1 MALVLADRVQETG
14 DATGIPGSGGFFSLS
29 YGAVSGYQSFAVIG
43 DTNTT
48 YYAAVDTFGN
58 WEVGIGTYSTT
69 GPRLYRDT
77 ILDSNNSGVFVSTAN
92 IFCTY
97 PAEKSVY
104 RDAAGSVFVPGQLS
118 ISAGPLT
125 SSTSGNLDIGDTL
138 TFSDTGVVSNFVTTT
153 NSYLQAALQNKSNG
167 TSASAEWIVYNDSAT
182 ASTNYAAFGINSSG
196 YTGTGSINAANSGF
210 FVTGSSDL
218 VLGTISSNA
227 IHLVVNSG
235 ATDAMT
241 VSTSG
246 YIGMGNASP
255 LAQLS
260 VVGTGYSPNIPLSDT
275 GTISW
280 NTALGQVATFTFVTS
295 NRAMGTPTNLVDG
308 AFYALAII
316 QNSGNNTIT
325 SWASVFKWPSGLAP
339 VLSTAAGA
347 KDYFVFRSDGTNMYL
362 QGQSLGVA

>member
-29 YGAVSGYQSFAVIG
+29 YGAVSGYQTFAIIG
-43 DTNTT
+43 NTNTT
-48 YYAAVDTFGN
+48 YYAAVDTYGN

-104 RDAAGSVFVPGQLS
+104 RDASGAVVIPTGITL
-118 ISAGPLT
+118 SAGALT
-125 SSTSGNLDIGDTL
+125 SSNTSNLDIGGPL
-138 TFSDTGVVSNFVTTT
+138 GFSDTGIISDFVATT
-153 NSYLQAALQNKSNG
+153 NSYLQAVIQNKSNG
-167 TSASAEWIVYNDSAT
+167 TSASAEWIAYNDNN
-182 ASTNYAAFGINSSG
+182 STSSYAAVGINSSG

-227 IHLVVNSG
+227 IHLVINSG

-246 YIGMGNASP
+246 YIGMGTQSP

-260 VVGTGYSPNIPLSDT
+260 VVGTGYSPNLPLSDT

-280 NTALGQVATFTFVTS
+280 DTALGQVATFTFVTA
-295 NRAMGTPTNLVDG
+295 NRTMGAPSNLVNG
-308 AFYALAII
+308 AFYGLAVI
-316 QNSGNNTIT
+316 QTNGNNTLTWNSI
-325 SWASVFKWPSGLAP
+325 FKWPGGLAP

-362 QGQSLGVA
+362 QGQSLGVS